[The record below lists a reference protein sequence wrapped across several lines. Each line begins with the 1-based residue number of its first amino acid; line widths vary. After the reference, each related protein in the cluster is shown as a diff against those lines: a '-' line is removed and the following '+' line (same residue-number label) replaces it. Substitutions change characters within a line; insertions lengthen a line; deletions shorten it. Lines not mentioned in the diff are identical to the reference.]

1 MNKIFVDLEMH
12 PIPRSFKEER
22 QICTQEIIEIG
33 AVKLN
38 EQNKETDSFCEF
50 VHPAYVQKI
59 FAKFQKLTGITTED
73 VAEASV
79 LADVLTRFIDWC
91 GEDYTIYSWSDSDIW
106 QIMNETRLKN
116 LTDLPGLTYMYNNWR
131 DFQQE
136 FSELLHFEK
145 VMNLGRAVNL
155 AGLDFSGR
163 EHDGLADARMTSHL
177 YVESR
182 DSKSFDRLRKMVEE
196 AFSESTFTMG
206 DMFDFGSITFPS
218 E

>member
-59 FAKFQKLTGITTED
+59 YAKFQKLTGITTED

-91 GEDYTIYSWSDSDIW
+91 GEDYTIYS
-106 QIMNETRLKN
+106 
-116 LTDLPGLTYMYNNWR
+116 
-131 DFQQE
+131 
-136 FSELLHFEK
+136 
-145 VMNLGRAVNL
+145 
-155 AGLDFSGR
+155 
-163 EHDGLADARMTSHL
+163 
-177 YVESR
+177 
-182 DSKSFDRLRKMVEE
+182 
-196 AFSESTFTMG
+196 
-206 DMFDFGSITFPS
+206 
-218 E
+218 

>member
-59 FAKFQKLTGITTED
+59 YAKFQKLTGITTED

-79 LADVLTRFIDWC
+79 LADVLTRLSTGAEKI
-91 GEDYTIYSWSDSDIW
+91 IPSI
-106 QIMNETRLKN
+106 
-116 LTDLPGLTYMYNNWR
+116 PGAT
-131 DFQQE
+131 
-136 FSELLHFEK
+136 
-145 VMNLGRAVNL
+145 AT
-155 AGLDFSGR
+155 SGR
-163 EHDGLADARMTSHL
+163 S
-177 YVESR
+177 
-182 DSKSFDRLRKMVEE
+182 
-196 AFSESTFTMG
+196 
-206 DMFDFGSITFPS
+206 
-218 E
+218 